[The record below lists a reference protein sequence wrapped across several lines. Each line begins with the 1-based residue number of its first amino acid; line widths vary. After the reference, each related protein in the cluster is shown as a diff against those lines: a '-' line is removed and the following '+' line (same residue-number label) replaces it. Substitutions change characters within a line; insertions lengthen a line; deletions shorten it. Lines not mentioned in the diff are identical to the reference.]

1 MSGIL
6 RHKTIVIGCIV
17 LTTSWLVMSANAE
30 NKQGQNRQKKLTTV
44 SQVESL
50 AVKPTVKRSVK
61 EPKPIFYPELT
72 KRELKIQAALNADSG
87 CDFSKTPLSEV
98 IKSLADRHGI
108 TMLLLEDKLKEEG
121 ISIDE
126 PVSLSVKGIALKN
139 VLKLILKP
147 IDLTYMVDRE
157 RLKITSRLHEEEIY
171 QTRVYP
177 VGDFGNTIEVY
188 LELGSTISKHVSLGY
203 YRVAFAYT
211 PFYTPFQ
218 GGGGGSGFFQVISEP
233 NPPELS
239 LRPYVYD
246 EKNGGTIVAVRLSE
260 SLVISQ
266 TYHAH
271 NEIVEL
277 LTQLRRARALD

>member
-6 RHKTIVIGCIV
+6 RQKTIVIGCIV

-30 NKQGQNRQKKLTTV
+30 DKQGKNRQKKQTSV
-44 SQVESL
+44 SKVESP
-50 AVKPTVKRSVK
+50 AVKPKVKGSVK

-72 KRELKIQAALNADSG
+72 KRELKIEEGLNADSE

-147 IDLTYMVDRE
+147 IGLTYMVDRE
-157 RLKITSRLHEEEIY
+157 LLKITSRLHEEEIY

-177 VGDFGNTIEVY
+177 VGDFGNTPEVY
-188 LELGSTISKHVSLGY
+188 LELGSTISQHLSLGY
-203 YRVAFAYT
+203 YRVGFAYA
-211 PFYTPFQ
+211 PFLGIQ
-218 GGGGGSGFFQVISEP
+218 GEGGSSGFFQVISEL
-233 NPPELS
+233 NHPEVS
-239 LRPYVYD
+239 LRPHVFN
-246 EKNGGTIVAVRLSE
+246 EKYGGTIVAVRLSE

-266 TYHAH
+266 TYHVH
-271 NEIVEL
+271 NEIVEF

>member
-6 RHKTIVIGCIV
+6 RQKTIVIGCIV
-17 LTTSWLVMSANAE
+17 LTTSWLVMSTNAE
-30 NKQGQNRQKKLTTV
+30 DRQSKNRQQKQTATSKT
-44 SQVESL
+44 ESP
-50 AVKPTVKRSVK
+50 AVKPGVKRFLK

-72 KRELKIQAALNADSG
+72 KRELKIQEALNDDSE

-108 TMLLLEDKLKEEG
+108 SMLLLEDKMKEEG
-121 ISIDE
+121 ISINE
-126 PVSLSVKGIALKN
+126 PVCLRVKGIALKN
-139 VLKLILKP
+139 VLKLILEP
-147 IDLTYMVDRE
+147 IGLNYVVDQE
-157 RLKITSRLHEEEIY
+157 LLKITSRIHEEEIY

-177 VGDFGNTIEVY
+177 VGDFGNTPEVY
-188 LELGSTISKHVSLGY
+188 LELVSTISEHGSLGF
-203 YRVAFAYT
+203 YRVGLGI
-211 PFYTPFQ
+211 Q
-218 GGGGGSGFFQVISEP
+218 GGAGGSGFFQVISDP

-239 LRPYVYD
+239 LRPHVYNQYD
-246 EKNGGTIVAVRLSE
+246 GGTIVAVRLSE